1 MFGKILLISTL
12 AFSPITLEDTAVV
25 EPPIEEPT
33 NTNEDEPL
41 TEEGFTEKI
50 REFFE
55 QYLSADMVAN
65 IINWAIDSGLLIALF
80 GVYLKYRKYKSLSSE
95 EIAKKVDDR
104 IKQELKESFEKLSV
118 EQLQQLI
125 DKVNSYEDV
134 LNTLEKALIL
144 SQDKTAE
151 GKKAL
156 LDLISEK
163 TNSSEV
169 KKEASSVK
177 DKVVEEQKTIDEIQ
191 EKVKDNY
198 IPID

>member
-1 MFGKILLISTL
+1 MFGKILFISTL
-12 AFSPITLEDTAVV
+12 AFSPITLEDTTVV

-33 NTNEDEPL
+33 NTTEDEPL

-104 IKQELKESFEKLSV
+104 IKQELKESFEKLSE

-169 KKEASSVK
+169 KKEASNVK
-177 DKVVEEQKTIDEIQ
+177 EKVVEEQKTIDEIQ

>member
-12 AFSPITLEDTAVV
+12 AFSPITLEDTTVV
-25 EPPIEEPT
+25 EPPIEETT
-33 NTNEDEPL
+33 NTTEDEPL

-80 GVYLKYRKYKSLSSE
+80 GVYLRYRKYKSLSSE

-104 IKQELKESFEKLSV
+104 IKQELKESFEKLSE

-169 KKEASSVK
+169 KKEASNVK

>member
-12 AFSPITLEDTAVV
+12 AFSPITLEDTTVV
-25 EPPIEEPT
+25 EPPIEETT
-33 NTNEDEPL
+33 NATEDEPL
-41 TEEGFTEKI
+41 TEEGFTEKV

-104 IKQELKESFEKLSV
+104 IKQELKESFEKLSE

-169 KKEASSVK
+169 KKEASNVK
-177 DKVVEEQKTIDEIQ
+177 EKVVEEQKTIDEIQ

>member
-1 MFGKILLISTL
+1 MFGKILFISTL
-12 AFSPITLEDTAVV
+12 AFSPITLEDTAVI
-25 EPPIEEPT
+25 EPPIEETTNPT
-33 NTNEDEPL
+33 EDEPL

-104 IKQELKESFEKLSV
+104 IKQELKESFEKLSE
-118 EQLQQLI
+118 EQLQELI
-125 DKVNSYEDV
+125 NKVNSYEDV

>member
-1 MFGKILLISTL
+1 MFGKILFISTL
-12 AFSPITLEDTAVV
+12 AFSPITLEDTTVV

-33 NTNEDEPL
+33 NTTEDEPL

-104 IKQELKESFEKLSV
+104 IKQELKESFEKLS
-118 EQLQQLI
+118 EERLQQLI

-169 KKEASSVK
+169 KKEASNVK

>member
-1 MFGKILLISTL
+1 MFGKILFISTL
-12 AFSPITLEDTAVV
+12 AFSPITLEDTTVV
-25 EPPIEEPT
+25 EPPIEETT
-33 NTNEDEPL
+33 NTTEDEPL

-50 REFFE
+50 KEFLE

-80 GVYLKYRKYKSLSSE
+80 GVYLRYRKYKSLSSE

-104 IKQELKESFEKLSV
+104 IKQELKESFEKLSE

-169 KKEASSVK
+169 KKEASNIK

>member
-1 MFGKILLISTL
+1 MFGKILFISTL
-12 AFSPITLEDTAVV
+12 AFSPITLEDTTVV
-25 EPPIEEPT
+25 EPPIEETT
-33 NTNEDEPL
+33 NTTEDEPL

-80 GVYLKYRKYKSLSSE
+80 GVYLRYRKYKSLSSE

-104 IKQELKESFEKLSV
+104 IKQELKESFEKLSE

-169 KKEASSVK
+169 KKEASNVK
-177 DKVVEEQKTIDEIQ
+177 EKVVEEQKTIDEIQ

>member
-12 AFSPITLEDTAVV
+12 AFSPITLEDTTVV
-25 EPPIEEPT
+25 EPPIEETT
-33 NTNEDEPL
+33 NTTEDEPL

-104 IKQELKESFEKLSV
+104 IKQELKESFEKLSE

-169 KKEASSVK
+169 KKEASNVK
-177 DKVVEEQKTIDEIQ
+177 EKVVEEQKTIDEIQ

>member
-1 MFGKILLISTL
+1 MLEKILFMGTL
-12 AFSPITLEDTAVV
+12 AFSPITLGDTTVV
-25 EPPIEEPT
+25 EPPIEETT
-33 NTNEDEPL
+33 NTTEDEPL

-50 REFFE
+50 KEFFE
-55 QYLSADMVAN
+55 QYMSADMVAN

-104 IKQELKESFEKLSV
+104 IKQELKESFEKLS
-118 EQLQQLI
+118 EKQLQQLI

-169 KKEASSVK
+169 KKEASNVK
-177 DKVVEEQKTIDEIQ
+177 EKVVEEQKTIDEIQ

>member
-1 MFGKILLISTL
+1 MLGKILFIGSL
-12 AFSPITLEDTAVV
+12 AFSPITLADTTVV
-25 EPPIEEPT
+25 EPPIEETT
-33 NTNEDEPL
+33 NTTEDEPL
-41 TEEGFTEKI
+41 TEESFTEKI

-104 IKQELKESFEKLSV
+104 IKQELKESFEKLSE

-125 DKVNSYEDV
+125 NKVNSYEDV

-169 KKEASSVK
+169 KKEASNVK

>member
-1 MFGKILLISTL
+1 MFGKILFISTL

-25 EPPIEEPT
+25 EPPIEETT
-33 NTNEDEPL
+33 NTTEDEPL

-50 REFFE
+50 KEFFE

-104 IKQELKESFEKLSV
+104 IKQELKESFEKLSE

-169 KKEASSVK
+169 KKEASNVK
-177 DKVVEEQKTIDEIQ
+177 EKVVEEQKTIDEIQ

>member
-12 AFSPITLEDTAVV
+12 AFSPITLEDTTVV
-25 EPPIEEPT
+25 EPPIEETT
-33 NTNEDEPL
+33 NTTEDEPL

-80 GVYLKYRKYKSLSSE
+80 GVYLRYRKYKSLSSE

-104 IKQELKESFEKLSV
+104 IKQELKESFEKLSE

-169 KKEASSVK
+169 KKEASNIK
-177 DKVVEEQKTIDEIQ
+177 EKVVEEQKTIDEIQ

>member
-12 AFSPITLEDTAVV
+12 AFSPITLEDTTIV
-25 EPPIEEPT
+25 EPPIEETT
-33 NTNEDEPL
+33 NTTEDEPL

-104 IKQELKESFEKLSV
+104 IKQELKESFEKLSE

-169 KKEASSVK
+169 KKEASNVK
-177 DKVVEEQKTIDEIQ
+177 EKVVEEQKTIDEIQ

>member
-12 AFSPITLEDTAVV
+12 AFSPITLEDTTVV
-25 EPPIEEPT
+25 EPPIEETT
-33 NTNEDEPL
+33 NTTEDEPL

-80 GVYLKYRKYKSLSSE
+80 GVYLRYRKYKSLSSE

-104 IKQELKESFEKLSV
+104 IKQELKESFEKLSE

-169 KKEASSVK
+169 KKEASNIK

>member
-1 MFGKILLISTL
+1 MLGKILFIGSL
-12 AFSPITLEDTAVV
+12 AFSPITLADTTVV
-25 EPPIEEPT
+25 EPPVEETT
-33 NTNEDEPL
+33 NTTEGEPL

-55 QYLSADMVAN
+55 QYMSADMVAN

-104 IKQELKESFEKLSV
+104 VKQELKASFEKLSD
-118 EQLQQLI
+118 EKLQGLI

-169 KKEASSVK
+169 KKEASNVK
-177 DKVVEEQKTIDEIQ
+177 EKVVEEQKTIDEIQ

>member
-12 AFSPITLEDTAVV
+12 AFSPITLEDTTVV

-33 NTNEDEPL
+33 NTTEDEPL

-104 IKQELKESFEKLSV
+104 IKQELKESFEKLSE

-177 DKVVEEQKTIDEIQ
+177 EKVVEEQKTIDEIQ

>member
-1 MFGKILLISTL
+1 MLEKILFIGTL
-12 AFSPITLEDTAVV
+12 AFSPITLGDTTVV
-25 EPPIEEPT
+25 EPPIEETT
-33 NTNEDEPL
+33 NTTEDEPL

-50 REFFE
+50 KEFFE

-104 IKQELKESFEKLSV
+104 IKQELKESFEKLSE
-118 EQLQQLI
+118 EQLQGLI
-125 DKVNSYEDV
+125 NKVNSYEDV

-169 KKEASSVK
+169 KKEASNVK

>member
-1 MFGKILLISTL
+1 MFGKILFISTL
-12 AFSPITLEDTAVV
+12 AFSPITLEDTTVV

-33 NTNEDEPL
+33 NTTEDEPL

-95 EIAKKVDDR
+95 EIAKKGDDR
-104 IKQELKESFEKLSV
+104 IKQELKESFEKLSE

-169 KKEASSVK
+169 KKEASNVK
-177 DKVVEEQKTIDEIQ
+177 EKVVEEQKTIDEIQ

>member
-1 MFGKILLISTL
+1 MFGKILFISTL
-12 AFSPITLEDTAVV
+12 AFSPITLEDTTVV

-33 NTNEDEPL
+33 NTTEDEPL

-104 IKQELKESFEKLSV
+104 IKQELKESFEKLS
-118 EQLQQLI
+118 EERLQQLI

-169 KKEASSVK
+169 KKEASNVK
-177 DKVVEEQKTIDEIQ
+177 EKVVEEQKTIDEIQ

>member
-1 MFGKILLISTL
+1 MLGKILFIGSL
-12 AFSPITLEDTAVV
+12 AFSPITLADTTVV
-25 EPPIEEPT
+25 EPPVEETT
-33 NTNEDEPL
+33 NTTEGEPL

-55 QYLSADMVAN
+55 QYMSADMVAN

-104 IKQELKESFEKLSV
+104 VKQELKASFEKLSD
-118 EQLQQLI
+118 EKLQGLI

-169 KKEASSVK
+169 KKEASSIK

>member
-1 MFGKILLISTL
+1 MFGKILFISTL
-12 AFSPITLEDTAVV
+12 AFSPITLEDTTVV

-33 NTNEDEPL
+33 NTTEDEPL

-55 QYLSADMVAN
+55 QYMSADMVAN

-104 IKQELKESFEKLSV
+104 IKQELKESFEKLSE

-125 DKVNSYEDV
+125 NKVNSYEDV

-169 KKEASSVK
+169 KKEASNVK
-177 DKVVEEQKTIDEIQ
+177 EKVVEEQKTIDEIQ

>member
-1 MFGKILLISTL
+1 MFGKILFISAL
-12 AFSPITLEDTAVV
+12 AFSPITLEDTTVV

-33 NTNEDEPL
+33 NTTEDEPL

-104 IKQELKESFEKLSV
+104 IKQELKKSFEKLSE

-169 KKEASSVK
+169 KKEASNVK
-177 DKVVEEQKTIDEIQ
+177 EKVVEEQKTIDEIQ

>member
-1 MFGKILLISTL
+1 MLGKILFIGSL
-12 AFSPITLEDTAVV
+12 AFSPITLADTTVV
-25 EPPIEEPT
+25 EPPIEETT
-33 NTNEDEPL
+33 NTTEDEPL
-41 TEEGFTEKI
+41 TEESFTEKI

-104 IKQELKESFEKLSV
+104 IKQELKESFEKLSE

-169 KKEASSVK
+169 KKEASNVK

>member
-1 MFGKILLISTL
+1 MFGKILFISTL
-12 AFSPITLEDTAVV
+12 AFSPITLEDTTVV
-25 EPPIEEPT
+25 EPPIEETT
-33 NTNEDEPL
+33 NTTEDESL

-104 IKQELKESFEKLSV
+104 IKQELKESFEKLSE

-169 KKEASSVK
+169 KKEASNVK
-177 DKVVEEQKTIDEIQ
+177 EKVVEEQKTIDEIQ

>member
-12 AFSPITLEDTAVV
+12 AFSPITLEDTTVV
-25 EPPIEEPT
+25 EPPIEETT
-33 NTNEDEPL
+33 NTTEDEPL

-104 IKQELKESFEKLSV
+104 IKQELKESFEKLSE

-156 LDLISEK
+156 LDLISQK

-177 DKVVEEQKTIDEIQ
+177 EKVVEEQKTIDEIQ

>member
-1 MFGKILLISTL
+1 MFGKILFISTL

-25 EPPIEEPT
+25 EPPIEETT
-33 NTNEDEPL
+33 NTTKDEPL

-104 IKQELKESFEKLSV
+104 IKQELKESFEKLSE

-177 DKVVEEQKTIDEIQ
+177 EKVVEEQKTIDEIQ

>member
-1 MFGKILLISTL
+1 MFGKILFISTL

-25 EPPIEEPT
+25 EPPIEETT
-33 NTNEDEPL
+33 NTTKDEPL

-104 IKQELKESFEKLSV
+104 IKQELKESFEKLSE

-169 KKEASSVK
+169 KKEASNVK
-177 DKVVEEQKTIDEIQ
+177 EKVVEEQKTIDEIQ

>member
-1 MFGKILLISTL
+1 MLGKILFIGSL
-12 AFSPITLEDTAVV
+12 AFSPITLADTTVV
-25 EPPIEEPT
+25 EPPVEETT
-33 NTNEDEPL
+33 NTTEDEPL

-50 REFFE
+50 KEFFE

-104 IKQELKESFEKLSV
+104 IKQELKESFEKLSE

-169 KKEASSVK
+169 KKEASNVK
-177 DKVVEEQKTIDEIQ
+177 EKVVEEQKTIDEIQ

>member
-1 MFGKILLISTL
+1 MFGKILFISTL
-12 AFSPITLEDTAVV
+12 AFSPITLEDTTVI
-25 EPPIEEPT
+25 EPPIEETT
-33 NTNEDEPL
+33 NTTEDEPL

-55 QYLSADMVAN
+55 QYMSADMVAN

-80 GVYLKYRKYKSLSSE
+80 GVYLRYRKYKSLSSE

-104 IKQELKESFEKLSV
+104 IKQELKESFEKLSE

-156 LDLISEK
+156 LDLISDK

-169 KKEASSVK
+169 KKEASNVK
-177 DKVVEEQKTIDEIQ
+177 EKVVEEQKTIDEIQ

>member
-12 AFSPITLEDTAVV
+12 AFSPITLEDTTVV
-25 EPPIEEPT
+25 EPPIEETT
-33 NTNEDEPL
+33 NTTEDEPL

-104 IKQELKESFEKLSV
+104 IKQELKESFEKLSE
-118 EQLQQLI
+118 EQLQGLI
-125 DKVNSYEDV
+125 NKVNSYEDV

-169 KKEASSVK
+169 KKEASNVK

>member
-1 MFGKILLISTL
+1 MLGKILFIGSL
-12 AFSPITLEDTAVV
+12 AFSPITLGDTTVV
-25 EPPIEEPT
+25 EPPVEETT
-33 NTNEDEPL
+33 NTTEDEPL

-50 REFFE
+50 KEFFE
-55 QYLSADMVAN
+55 QYMSADMVAN

-104 IKQELKESFEKLSV
+104 IKQELKESFEKLSD
-118 EQLQQLI
+118 EKLQGLI

-169 KKEASSVK
+169 KKEASSIK

>member
-1 MFGKILLISTL
+1 MFGKILFISTL
-12 AFSPITLEDTAVV
+12 AFSPITLEDTTVI
-25 EPPIEEPT
+25 EPPIEETT
-33 NTNEDEPL
+33 NTTEDEPL
-41 TEEGFTEKI
+41 TEEGFTERVK
-50 REFFE
+50 EFLE

-80 GVYLKYRKYKSLSSE
+80 GVYLRYRKYKSLSSE

-104 IKQELKESFEKLSV
+104 IKQELKESFEKLSE

-169 KKEASSVK
+169 KKEASNVK
-177 DKVVEEQKTIDEIQ
+177 EKVVEEQKTIDEIQ

>member
-1 MFGKILLISTL
+1 MFGKILFISTL
-12 AFSPITLEDTAVV
+12 AFSPITLEDTTVV
-25 EPPIEEPT
+25 EPPIEETT
-33 NTNEDEPL
+33 NTTEDEPL

-104 IKQELKESFEKLSV
+104 IKQELKESFEKLSE

-125 DKVNSYEDV
+125 NKVNSYGDV

-169 KKEASSVK
+169 KKEASNVK
-177 DKVVEEQKTIDEIQ
+177 EKVVEEQKTIDEIQ

>member
-1 MFGKILLISTL
+1 MLGKILFIGSL
-12 AFSPITLEDTAVV
+12 AFSPITLADTTVV
-25 EPPIEEPT
+25 EPPVEETT
-33 NTNEDEPL
+33 NTTEDEPL

-50 REFFE
+50 KEFFE

-104 IKQELKESFEKLSV
+104 IKQELKESFEKLSE

-169 KKEASSVK
+169 KKEASNVK

>member
-1 MFGKILLISTL
+1 MFGKILFISTL
-12 AFSPITLEDTAVV
+12 AFSPITLEDTTVV
-25 EPPIEEPT
+25 EPPIEETT
-33 NTNEDEPL
+33 NTTEDEPL

-104 IKQELKESFEKLSV
+104 IKQELKESFEKLSE

-169 KKEASSVK
+169 KKEASNVK
-177 DKVVEEQKTIDEIQ
+177 EKVVEEQKTIDEIQ

>member
-12 AFSPITLEDTAVV
+12 AFSPITLEDATVV

-33 NTNEDEPL
+33 NTTEDEPL

-104 IKQELKESFEKLSV
+104 IKQELKESFGKLSE

-169 KKEASSVK
+169 KKEASNVK
-177 DKVVEEQKTIDEIQ
+177 EKVVEEQKTIDEIQ

-198 IPID
+198 IPMD

>member
-1 MFGKILLISTL
+1 MFGKILFISTL
-12 AFSPITLEDTAVV
+12 AFSPITLEDTTVV
-25 EPPIEEPT
+25 EPPIEETT
-33 NTNEDEPL
+33 NTTEDEPL

-104 IKQELKESFEKLSV
+104 IKQELKESFEKLSE

-156 LDLISEK
+156 LDLISQK

-177 DKVVEEQKTIDEIQ
+177 EKVVEEQKTIDEIQ

>member
-1 MFGKILLISTL
+1 MFGKILFISTL
-12 AFSPITLEDTAVV
+12 AFSPITLEDTTVV
-25 EPPIEEPT
+25 EPPIEETT
-33 NTNEDEPL
+33 NTTEDEPL

-104 IKQELKESFEKLSV
+104 IKQELKESFEKLSE

-156 LDLISEK
+156 LDLISDK
-163 TNSSEV
+163 TNSNEV
-169 KKEASSVK
+169 KKEASNVK
-177 DKVVEEQKTIDEIQ
+177 EKVVEEQKTIDEIQ